1 MTINSICDKIKLYK
15 IIDFVKN
22 HQPLRRIVMT
32 HKEKAF
38 KLLNEKYHCTQ
49 ALFGAFANDLG
60 LDLKTAFKISTCFGG
75 GMRCGNTCGCITA
88 GLLVLGMTFG
98 FYNAS
103 DTEQE
108 VYGNKKTE
116 EFIRRFSEKM
126 NGKVNCRDIL
136 GKDISIP
143 DEMAEIRK
151 NGLILKKCPAALEA
165 GIEILEEMTA
175 DYITYKTE
183 ASIETEDLPENDE
196 IQTMVKRM
204 GRSNRFRRKVS
215 ALLDRAGKVAFIQ
228 FDIRRFKIIN
238 DLYGEKFGNE
248 VLDHIANTLKE
259 LCNEDQYY
267 LNLRSDVFMVV
278 TESPDDD
285 YPRRFIDEFNAR
297 ICKYKN
303 VTLQLSYGVYMTE
316 DKTMELRRMEDRAAM
331 ARRTA
336 KSGVSSNIV
345 FYKEQFKDS
354 LYNIKFIEENLQRA
368 VDEQQLS
375 MYLQPKYS
383 ISKNE
388 IIGAEALVRW
398 IHPERGI
405 IYPDQFIPI
414 IEENGSIVQVDHYIW
429 RKACMFIRKCIDTG
443 ANLCPISVNVSRV
456 HLRGDECAQI
466 LCDMVRSAGIPGN
479 LLELE
484 ITETADDLQIS
495 SQTALLKNSG
505 FTLLMDDFGSGYSSL
520 NVLLESPFDVIKL
533 DKRFIE
539 NMMTS
544 DKGRNILE
552 QVLQMASKLDITV
565 LAEGVETKEQ
575 VELLRSIGCDQV
587 QGYYYAKPMPE
598 YEFFEL
604 LKK

>member
-1 MTINSICDKIKLYK
+1 
-15 IIDFVKN
+15 
-22 HQPLRRIVMT
+22 MT
-32 HKEKAF
+32 HKEKAI
-38 KLLNEKYHCTQ
+38 KLLEEKYHCTQ
-49 ALFGAFANDLG
+49 ALFGAFATDLG
-60 LDLKTAFKISTCFGG
+60 LDLKTALKISTCFGG

-108 VYGNKKTE
+108 VYGNRKTE
-116 EFIRRFSEKM
+116 EFIRRFSERM

-151 NGLILKKCPAALEA
+151 EGLILKNCPSALEVS
-165 GIEILEEMTA
+165 IEILEEMTA
-175 DYITYKTE
+175 EYITDI
-183 ASIETEDLPENDE
+183 ADSSIDPEYLPENDE
-196 IQTMVKRM
+196 LQTMVKRM
-204 GRSNRFRRKVS
+204 GRSNKFRRNVL
-215 ALLDRAGKVAFIQ
+215 ALLAAADKVAFIQ

-238 DLYGEKFGNE
+238 DLYGEKFGDE
-248 VLDHIANTLKE
+248 VLDHIVNTLKHY
-259 LCNEDQYY
+259 CNENQYY

-278 TESPDDD
+278 TESPDSD
-285 YPRRFIDEFNAR
+285 YPRRFIEGLDELLC
-297 ICKYKN
+297 IYKN
-303 VTLQLSYGVYMTE
+303 VTLRFSYGVYMAE
-316 DKTMELRRMEDRAAM
+316 DKAMELRRMEDRAAM

-336 KSGVSSNIV
+336 KSGFSSNIV

-354 LYNIKFIEENLQRA
+354 LYNIKFIEENLRKAIEEHQF
-368 VDEQQLS
+368 S

-398 IHPERGI
+398 INPERGM

-429 RKACMFIRKCIDTG
+429 SRACMFIRKCIDAG
-443 ANLCPISVNVSRV
+443 IDSCPISVNVSRV
-456 HLRGDECAQI
+456 HLRGDECPQI
-466 LCDMVRSAGIPGN
+466 LSDMVRVSRIPEK

-495 SQTALLKNSG
+495 RQTALLKEHG

-539 NMMTS
+539 NMMNS
-544 DKGRNILE
+544 DKGQSILE
-552 QVLQMASKLDITV
+552 HVLQMASNLDITV

-575 VELLRSIGCDQV
+575 VMLLKNIGCDQV

-598 YEFFEL
+598 DDFFEL
-604 LKK
+604 LTKQI

>member
-1 MTINSICDKIKLYK
+1 
-15 IIDFVKN
+15 
-22 HQPLRRIVMT
+22 MT
-32 HKEKAF
+32 HKEKAV

-98 FYNAS
+98 FYNSS

-108 VYGNKKTE
+108 AYGNKKTE
-116 EFIRRFSEKM
+116 EFIGRFSERM

-151 NGLILKKCPAALEA
+151 NGLILKKCPAALEVS
-165 GIEILEEMTA
+165 IEILEEMTA
-175 DYITYKTE
+175 EYITYKAET
-183 ASIETEDLPENDE
+183 SIAAEDLPENDE
-196 IQTMVKRM
+196 LQTMVKRM
-204 GRSNRFRRKVS
+204 GRSNRFSRNVS
-215 ALLDRAGKVAFIQ
+215 ALLDTADKVAFIQ

-238 DLYGEKFGNE
+238 DLYGENFGNE
-248 VLDHIANTLKE
+248 VLDHVVRTLRDY
-259 LCNEDQYY
+259 CNDKQYY
-267 LNLRSDVFMVV
+267 LNRRSDVFVVV
-278 TESPDDD
+278 TEIPDAD
-285 YPRRFIDEFNAR
+285 YPTRFIRELDAR
-297 ICKYKN
+297 LCQYKN
-303 VTLQLSYGVYMTE
+303 VTLQLTNGVYIAE
-316 DKTMELRRMEDRAAM
+316 DKTMELRRMEDRATM

-336 KSGVSSNIV
+336 KSGRSSSNIV

-354 LYNIKFIEENLQRA
+354 LYNIKFIEENLQKA
-368 VDEQQLS
+368 IDEQQLS

-398 IHPERGI
+398 IHPERGM
-405 IYPDQFIPI
+405 IYPNQFIPI

-429 RKACMFIRKCIDTG
+429 RKACMFIRKCIDSG
-443 ANLCPISVNVSRV
+443 IKPCPISVNVSRV
-456 HLRGDECAQI
+456 HLRGDESSQI
-466 LCDMVRSAGIPGN
+466 LSDMVRSSGIPGK

-495 SQTALLKNSG
+495 RQTSLLKDSG

-552 QVLQMASKLDITV
+552 HVLQMASNLDITV

-575 VELLRSIGCDQV
+575 IELLRSIGCDQV

-598 YEFFEL
+598 DEFFEL

>member
-1 MTINSICDKIKLYK
+1 
-15 IIDFVKN
+15 
-22 HQPLRRIVMT
+22 MT
-32 HKEKAF
+32 HKEKAIN
-38 KLLNEKYHCTQ
+38 LLEEKYHCTQ
-49 ALFGAFANDLG
+49 ALFGAFATDLG
-60 LDLKTAFKISTCFGG
+60 LDLKTALKISTCFGG

-116 EFIRRFSEKM
+116 EFIRRFSERM

-151 NGLILKKCPAALEA
+151 EGLILKNCPSALEVS
-165 GIEILEEMTA
+165 IEILEEMTA
-175 DYITYKTE
+175 EYITDI
-183 ASIETEDLPENDE
+183 ADSSIDPEYLPENDE
-196 IQTMVKRM
+196 LQTMVKRM
-204 GRSNRFRRKVS
+204 GRSNKFRRNVL
-215 ALLDRAGKVAFIQ
+215 ALLAAADKVAFIQ

-238 DLYGEKFGNE
+238 DLYGEKFGDE
-248 VLDHIANTLKE
+248 VLDHIVNTLKHY
-259 LCNEDQYY
+259 CNENQYY

-278 TESPDDD
+278 TESPDSD
-285 YPRRFIDEFNAR
+285 YPRRFIEGLDELLC
-297 ICKYKN
+297 IYKN
-303 VTLQLSYGVYMTE
+303 VTLRFSYGVYMAE

-336 KSGVSSNIV
+336 KSGFSSNIV

-354 LYNIKFIEENLQRA
+354 LYNIKFIEENLRKAIEEHQF
-368 VDEQQLS
+368 S

-398 IHPERGI
+398 INPERGM

-429 RKACMFIRKCIDTG
+429 SRACMFIRKCIDAG
-443 ANLCPISVNVSRV
+443 IDSCPISVNVSRV
-456 HLRGDECAQI
+456 HLRGDECPQI
-466 LCDMVRSAGIPGN
+466 LSDMVRVSRIPEK

-495 SQTALLKNSG
+495 RQTALLKEHG

-539 NMMTS
+539 NMMNS
-544 DKGRNILE
+544 DKGRSILE
-552 QVLQMASKLDITV
+552 HVLQMASNLDITV

-575 VELLRSIGCDQV
+575 VMLLKNIGCDQV

-598 YEFFEL
+598 DDFFEL
-604 LKK
+604 LTKQI

>member
-1 MTINSICDKIKLYK
+1 
-15 IIDFVKN
+15 
-22 HQPLRRIVMT
+22 MT
-32 HKEKAF
+32 HKEKAL

-49 ALFGAFANDLG
+49 ALFGAFASDLG

-98 FYNAS
+98 FYNSS

-136 GKDISIP
+136 GKDISVP

-151 NGLILKKCPAALEA
+151 NGLILKKCPAAL
-165 GIEILEEMTA
+165 GVSIEILEEMTA
-175 DYITYKTE
+175 QYITYKAET
-183 ASIETEDLPENDE
+183 SISADDLPENDE
-196 IQTMVKRM
+196 LQTMVKRM
-204 GRSNRFRRKVS
+204 GRSNRFRRNVS
-215 ALLDRAGKVAFIQ
+215 ALLNTADKVAFIQ

-248 VLDHIANTLKE
+248 VLDHIVRTLKDC
-259 LCNEDQYY
+259 CNDKQYY
-267 LNLRSDVFMVV
+267 LNLRSDVFIVV
-278 TESPDDD
+278 TEAPDTD
-285 YPRRFIDEFNAR
+285 YPMRFIKELDAR
-297 ICKYKN
+297 LCQYKN
-303 VTLQLSYGVYMTE
+303 VTLQLSYGVYIAE
-316 DKTMELRRMEDRAAM
+316 DKTMELRQMEDRAAM

-336 KSGVSSNIV
+336 KSGFASSNIV
-345 FYKEQFKDS
+345 CYKEQFKDS
-354 LYNIKFIEENLQRA
+354 LYNIKFIEENLQKA
-368 VDEQQLS
+368 IDEHQLS

-398 IHPERGI
+398 IHPERGM
-405 IYPDQFIPI
+405 IYPDEFIPI
-414 IEENGSIVQVDHYIW
+414 IEENGSIVQVDYYIW
-429 RKACMFIRKCIDTG
+429 RKACMFIRKCIDAG
-443 ANLCPISVNVSRV
+443 IKPCPISVNVSRV
-456 HLRGDECAQI
+456 HLRGDECSQI
-466 LCDMVRSAGIPGN
+466 LSDMVHSSGIPGK

-495 SQTALLKNSG
+495 RQTALLKDSG

-533 DKRFIE
+533 DKRFVE
-539 NMMTS
+539 SMMTS
-544 DKGRNILE
+544 DKGQNILE
-552 QVLQMASKLDITV
+552 HVLQMASNLDITV
-565 LAEGVETKEQ
+565 LAEGVETKAQ
-575 VELLRSIGCDQV
+575 VDLLRSIGCDQV
-587 QGYYYAKPMPE
+587 QGYYYAKPMTE
-598 YEFFEL
+598 DKFFEL

>member
-1 MTINSICDKIKLYK
+1 
-15 IIDFVKN
+15 
-22 HQPLRRIVMT
+22 MT
-32 HKEKAF
+32 HKEKAV

-98 FYNAS
+98 FYNSS

-108 VYGNKKTE
+108 AYGNKKTE
-116 EFIRRFSEKM
+116 EFIGRFSERM

-151 NGLILKKCPAALEA
+151 NGLILKKCPAALEVS
-165 GIEILEEMTA
+165 IEILEEMTA
-175 DYITYKTE
+175 EYITYKAET
-183 ASIETEDLPENDE
+183 SIAAEDLPENDE
-196 IQTMVKRM
+196 LQTMVKRM
-204 GRSNRFRRKVS
+204 GRSNRFSRNVS
-215 ALLDRAGKVAFIQ
+215 ALLDTADKVAFIQ

-238 DLYGEKFGNE
+238 DLYGENFGNE
-248 VLDHIANTLKE
+248 VLDHVVRTLRDY
-259 LCNEDQYY
+259 CNDKQYY
-267 LNLRSDVFMVV
+267 LNRRSDVFVVV
-278 TESPDDD
+278 TEIPDAD
-285 YPRRFIDEFNAR
+285 YPTRFIRELDAR
-297 ICKYKN
+297 LCQYKN
-303 VTLQLSYGVYMTE
+303 VTLQLTYGVYIAE
-316 DKTMELRRMEDRAAM
+316 DKTMELRRMEDRATM

-336 KSGVSSNIV
+336 KSGRSSSNIV

-354 LYNIKFIEENLQRA
+354 LYNIKFIEENLQKA
-368 VDEQQLS
+368 IDEQQLS

-398 IHPERGI
+398 IHPERGM
-405 IYPDQFIPI
+405 IYPNQFIPI

-429 RKACMFIRKCIDTG
+429 RKACMFIRKCIDSG
-443 ANLCPISVNVSRV
+443 IKPCPISVNVSRV
-456 HLRGDECAQI
+456 HLRGDESSQI
-466 LCDMVRSAGIPGN
+466 LSDMVRSSGIPGK

-495 SQTALLKNSG
+495 RQTSLLKDSG

-552 QVLQMASKLDITV
+552 HVLQMASNLDITV

-575 VELLRSIGCDQV
+575 IELLRSIGCDQV

-598 YEFFEL
+598 DEFFEL

>member
-1 MTINSICDKIKLYK
+1 
-15 IIDFVKN
+15 
-22 HQPLRRIVMT
+22 MT
-32 HKEKAF
+32 HKEKAIR
-38 KLLNEKYHCTQ
+38 LLNEKYHCTQ
-49 ALFGAFANDLG
+49 ALFGAFATDLG
-60 LDLKTAFKISTCFGG
+60 LDLKTALKISTCFGG

-136 GKDISIP
+136 GKDISVP

-151 NGLILKKCPAALEA
+151 NGLILKNCPFALETS
-165 GIEILEEMTA
+165 IDILEDMIA
-175 DYITYKTE
+175 GYLTYKANE
-183 ASIETEDLPENDE
+183 SIDFENLPENDE
-196 IQTMVKRM
+196 LQTVVKRM
-204 GRSNRFRRKVS
+204 GRSNKFRRNVL
-215 ALLDRAGKVAFIQ
+215 ALLETADKVAFIQ

-248 VLDHIANTLKE
+248 VLDHITNTLKNY
-259 LCNEDQYY
+259 CNDNQYY
-267 LNLRSDVFMVV
+267 LNLRSDVFMIV
-278 TESPDDD
+278 TECPDSD
-285 YPRRFIDEFNAR
+285 YPRRFIEGLDELLC
-297 ICKYKN
+297 IYKN
-303 VTLQLSYGVYMTE
+303 VTLRFSYGVYMAE

-336 KSGVSSNIV
+336 KAGFSSNIV

-354 LYNIKFIEENLQRA
+354 LYNLKFIEENLRRA
-368 VDEQQLS
+368 LDEHQFR

-398 IHPERGI
+398 NNPERGM

-429 RKACMFIRKCIDTG
+429 SRACMFIRKCIDAG
-443 ANLCPISVNVSRV
+443 IGLCPISVNVSRV
-456 HLRGDECAQI
+456 HLRGDECPQI
-466 LCDMVRSAGIPGN
+466 LSDMVRVSGIPEK

-495 SQTALLKNSG
+495 RQTALLKDYG

-544 DKGRNILE
+544 DKGRSILE
-552 QVLQMASKLDITV
+552 NVLQMASNLDITV

-598 YEFFEL
+598 EDFFEL

>member
-1 MTINSICDKIKLYK
+1 
-15 IIDFVKN
+15 
-22 HQPLRRIVMT
+22 MT

>member
-1 MTINSICDKIKLYK
+1 
-15 IIDFVKN
+15 
-22 HQPLRRIVMT
+22 MT

-151 NGLILKKCPAALEA
+151 NGLILQKCPAALEA
-165 GIEILEEMTA
+165 SIEILEEMTA

-215 ALLDRAGKVAFIQ
+215 ALLERADKVAFIQ

-248 VLDHIANTLKE
+248 VLDHIVNTLKE

-456 HLRGDECAQI
+456 HLRGDECTQI

-495 SQTALLKNSG
+495 RQTALLKNSG

>member
-1 MTINSICDKIKLYK
+1 
-15 IIDFVKN
+15 
-22 HQPLRRIVMT
+22 MT
-32 HKEKAF
+32 HKEKAI
-38 KLLNEKYHCTQ
+38 KLLEEKYHCTQ
-49 ALFGAFANDLG
+49 ALFGAFAADLG

-98 FYNAS
+98 FYNSS

-108 VYGNKKTE
+108 AYGNKKTE
-116 EFIRRFSEKM
+116 EFIRRFSERM

-151 NGLILKKCPAALEA
+151 NGLILKKCPEALEA
-165 GIEILEEMTA
+165 SIDILEDMIA
-175 DYITYKTE
+175 DYITDK
-183 ASIETEDLPENDE
+183 ANSAINFEDLPENDDL
-196 IQTMVKRM
+196 QTMVKRM
-204 GRSNRFRRKVS
+204 GRSNKFRRNVLS
-215 ALLDRAGKVAFIQ
+215 LLETAENVAFIQ

-238 DLYGEKFGNE
+238 DLYGEQFGNE
-248 VLDHIANTLKE
+248 VLDHITHTLGSF
-259 LCNEDQYY
+259 CNENQYF
-267 LNLRSDVFMVV
+267 LNLRGDVFMVV
-278 TESPDDD
+278 TEAPDED
-285 YPRRFIDEFNAR
+285 YPWRFIAKLDELL
-297 ICKYKN
+297 CVYKN
-303 VTLQLSYGVYMTE
+303 VTLRFSYGVYMAT
-316 DKTMELRRMEDRAAM
+316 DKSMELRRMEDRAAM

-336 KSGVSSNIV
+336 KAGSFSNIV

-354 LYNIKFIEENLQRA
+354 LYNIKFIEENLWKAIEEHQF
-368 VDEQQLS
+368 L

-383 ISKNE
+383 ISKNK

-398 IHPERGI
+398 INPERGM
-405 IYPDQFIPI
+405 IYPDQFIPV

-429 RKACMFIRKCIDTG
+429 SRACMFIRKCIAAG
-443 ANLCPISVNVSRV
+443 IEPCPISVNVSRV
-456 HLRGDECAQI
+456 HLRGDECPQI
-466 LCDMVRSAGIPGN
+466 LSDMVRVSGIPGE

-495 SQTALLKNSG
+495 RQTALLKEKG
-505 FTLLMDDFGSGYSSL
+505 FKLLMDDFGSGYSSL

-544 DKGRNILE
+544 DKGQRILE
-552 QVLQMASKLDITV
+552 NVLQMAANLNITV

-575 VELLRSIGCDQV
+575 VELLRRIGCDQV

-598 YEFFEL
+598 DEFFKL
-604 LKK
+604 LTGGQ

>member
-1 MTINSICDKIKLYK
+1 
-15 IIDFVKN
+15 
-22 HQPLRRIVMT
+22 MT
-32 HKEKAF
+32 HKEKAI
-38 KLLNEKYHCTQ
+38 KLLDEKYHCTQ
-49 ALFGAFANDLG
+49 ALFGAFAADLG

-98 FYNAS
+98 FYNSS

-108 VYGNKKTE
+108 VYGNRKTE
-116 EFIRRFSEKM
+116 EFIHRFSEKM

-143 DEMAEIRK
+143 DEMAQIRK
-151 NGLILKKCPAALEA
+151 EGLIRKKCPEALAAS
-165 GIEILEEMTA
+165 IEILEDMISE
-175 DYITYKTE
+175 YITDKAN
-183 ASIETEDLPENDE
+183 ASIDYEDLPENDE
-196 IQTMVKRM
+196 LQTVIKRM
-204 GRSNRFRRKVS
+204 GRFNKFRRNVLS
-215 ALLDRAGKVAFIQ
+215 LLKTAEKVAFIQ

-238 DLYGEKFGNE
+238 DLYGEKFGDE
-248 VLDHIANTLKE
+248 VLDHIVHTLRDY
-259 LCNEDQYY
+259 CNENQYY
-267 LNLRSDVFMVV
+267 VNLRGDVFMVV
-278 TESPDDD
+278 TECPDDD
-285 YPRRFIDEFNAR
+285 YPRRFINGLDER
-297 ICKYKN
+297 LGTYKN
-303 VTLQLSYGVYMTE
+303 VTLQISYGVYIPE

-336 KSGVSSNIV
+336 KAGFTSNIV

-354 LYNIKFIEENLQRA
+354 LYNIKFIEENLRKA
-368 VDEQQLS
+368 IDEHQFA

-398 IHPERGI
+398 INPERGM

-414 IEENGSIVQVDHYIW
+414 IEENGSIVQVDYYIW
-429 RKACMFIRKCIDTG
+429 NRACMFIRKCVDAGIDS
-443 ANLCPISVNVSRV
+443 CPISVNVSRI
-456 HLRGDECAQI
+456 HLRGDECPQI
-466 LCDMVRSAGIPGN
+466 LSDMVRQSGIPGK

-495 SQTALLKNSG
+495 RQTAVLKESG

-544 DKGRNILE
+544 DKGRSILE
-552 QVLQMASKLDITV
+552 NVLQMASDLDITV

-575 VELLRSIGCDQV
+575 VELLQSIGCDQV

-598 YEFFEL
+598 DDFFKL
-604 LKK
+604 LKSGG

>member
-1 MTINSICDKIKLYK
+1 
-15 IIDFVKN
+15 
-22 HQPLRRIVMT
+22 MT

-49 ALFGAFANDLG
+49 ALFGAFAHDLG

-151 NGLILKKCPAALEA
+151 NGLILKKCPTALEVS
-165 GIEILEEMTA
+165 IDILEEMTA
-175 DYITYKTE
+175 DYLTYKAE
-183 ASIETEDLPENDE
+183 ASIEAEDLPENDE

-215 ALLDRAGKVAFIQ
+215 ALLNTADKVAFIQ

-238 DLYGEKFGNE
+238 DLYGERFGNE
-248 VLDHIANTLKE
+248 VLDHIVHTLKE
-259 LCNEDQYY
+259 LCSDEQYY

-285 YPRRFIDEFNAR
+285 YPRRFINEFNAR

-303 VTLQLSYGVYMTE
+303 VTLQLSYGVYMAE

-354 LYNIKFIEENLQRA
+354 LYNIKFIEENLQKA

-398 IHPERGI
+398 IHPERGM

-429 RKACMFIRKCIDTG
+429 RKACMFIRKCINAG
-443 ANLCPISVNVSRV
+443 INLCPVSVNVSRV
-456 HLRGDECAQI
+456 HLRGDECTQI
-466 LCDMVRSAGIPGN
+466 LCDMVRSAEIPGN

-495 SQTALLKNSG
+495 RQTALLKNSG

-552 QVLQMASKLDITV
+552 HVLQMASNLDITV

-575 VELLRSIGCDQV
+575 VELLKSIGCDQV

-598 YEFFEL
+598 DEFFEL

>member
-1 MTINSICDKIKLYK
+1 
-15 IIDFVKN
+15 
-22 HQPLRRIVMT
+22 MT
-32 HKEKAF
+32 HKENAV

-49 ALFGAFANDLG
+49 ALFGAFAHDLG

-108 VYGNKKTE
+108 AYGNRKTE
-116 EFIRRFSEKM
+116 EFIRRFSERM

-151 NGLILKKCPAALEA
+151 NGLILKRCPAALEA
-165 GIEILEEMTA
+165 SIEILEEMTA
-175 DYITYKTE
+175 EYINYK
-183 ASIETEDLPENDE
+183 ADISIDPEDLPENDE
-196 IQTMVKRM
+196 LQTMVKRM
-204 GRSNRFRRKVS
+204 GRSNRFRRHVTE
-215 ALLDRAGKVAFIQ
+215 LLKTADKVAFIQ

-248 VLDHIANTLKE
+248 VLDHIMRSLKE
-259 LCNEDQYY
+259 QCNEKQYF
-267 LNLRSDVFMVV
+267 LNLRSDVFIVV
-278 TESPDDD
+278 TEAPDED
-285 YPRRFIDEFNAR
+285 YPRRFINELDAR

-303 VTLQLSYGVYMTE
+303 VTLQLSYGVYTAE

-336 KSGVSSNIV
+336 KLGFSSNIV

-368 VDEQQLS
+368 IDENQLS

-398 IHPERGI
+398 VHPERGM
-405 IYPDQFIPI
+405 IYPNQVIPI
-414 IEENGSIVQVDHYIW
+414 IEESGAIVKVDHYIW
-429 RKACMFIRKCIDTG
+429 RRACMFIRRCIDEG
-443 ANLCPISVNVSRV
+443 VGPCPVSVNVSRV
-456 HLRGDECAQI
+456 HLREDGCIGI
-466 LCDMVRSAGIPGN
+466 LSEMIRSCGIPGH

-495 SQTALLKNSG
+495 RQTALLKESG

-544 DKGRNILE
+544 SKGRSILE
-552 QVLQMASKLDITV
+552 QVLQMASNLNITV
-565 LAEGVETKEQ
+565 LAEGVETREQ
-575 VELLRSIGCDQV
+575 VELLRNIGCDQV

-598 YEFFEL
+598 NEFFEL

>member
-1 MTINSICDKIKLYK
+1 
-15 IIDFVKN
+15 
-22 HQPLRRIVMT
+22 MT
-32 HKEKAF
+32 HKEKAIR
-38 KLLNEKYHCTQ
+38 LLNEKYHCTQ
-49 ALFGAFANDLG
+49 ALFGAFATDLG
-60 LDLKTAFKISTCFGG
+60 LDLKTALKISTCFGG

-136 GKDISIP
+136 GKDISVP

-151 NGLILKKCPAALEA
+151 NGLILKNCPYALETS
-165 GIEILEEMTA
+165 IDILEDMIA
-175 DYITYKTE
+175 GYLTYKANE
-183 ASIETEDLPENDE
+183 SIDFENLPENDE
-196 IQTMVKRM
+196 LQTVVKRM
-204 GRSNRFRRKVS
+204 GRSNKFRRNVL
-215 ALLDRAGKVAFIQ
+215 ALLETADKVAFIQ

-248 VLDHIANTLKE
+248 VLDHIINTLKNY
-259 LCNEDQYY
+259 CKDDQYY
-267 LNLRSDVFMVV
+267 LNLRSDVFMIV
-278 TESPDDD
+278 TECPDSD
-285 YPRRFIDEFNAR
+285 YPRRFIAGLDELLC
-297 ICKYKN
+297 IYKN
-303 VTLQLSYGVYMTE
+303 VTLRFSYGVYMAE
-316 DKTMELRRMEDRAAM
+316 DNTMELRRMEDRAAM

-336 KSGVSSNIV
+336 KAGFSSNIV

-354 LYNIKFIEENLQRA
+354 LYNLKFIEENLRRA
-368 VDEQQLS
+368 LDEHQFR

-398 IHPERGI
+398 NNPERGM

-429 RKACMFIRKCIDTG
+429 SRACMFIRKCIDAG
-443 ANLCPISVNVSRV
+443 VGPCPISVNVSRV
-456 HLRGDECAQI
+456 HLRGDECPQI
-466 LCDMVRSAGIPGN
+466 LSDMVRVSGIPEK

-495 SQTALLKNSG
+495 RQTALLKDYG

-544 DKGRNILE
+544 DKGRSILE
-552 QVLQMASKLDITV
+552 NVLQMASNLDITV

-598 YEFFEL
+598 EDFFEL

>member
-1 MTINSICDKIKLYK
+1 
-15 IIDFVKN
+15 
-22 HQPLRRIVMT
+22 MT
-32 HKEKAF
+32 HKEKAV

-98 FYNAS
+98 FYNSS

-108 VYGNKKTE
+108 AYGNKKTE
-116 EFIRRFSEKM
+116 EFIGRFSERM

-151 NGLILKKCPAALEA
+151 NGLILKKCPAALEVS
-165 GIEILEEMTA
+165 IEILEEMTA
-175 DYITYKTE
+175 EYITHKAET
-183 ASIETEDLPENDE
+183 SIAAEDLPENDE
-196 IQTMVKRM
+196 LQTMVKRM
-204 GRSNRFRRKVS
+204 GRSNRFSRNVS
-215 ALLDRAGKVAFIQ
+215 ALLDTADKVAFIQ

-238 DLYGEKFGNE
+238 DLYGENFGNE
-248 VLDHIANTLKE
+248 VLDHVVRTLRDY
-259 LCNEDQYY
+259 CNDKQYY
-267 LNLRSDVFMVV
+267 LNRRSDVFVVV
-278 TESPDDD
+278 TEIPDAD
-285 YPRRFIDEFNAR
+285 YPTRFIRELDAR
-297 ICKYKN
+297 LCQYKN
-303 VTLQLSYGVYMTE
+303 VTLQLTYGVYIAE
-316 DKTMELRRMEDRAAM
+316 DKTMELRRMEDRATM

-336 KSGVSSNIV
+336 KSGRSSSNIV

-354 LYNIKFIEENLQRA
+354 LYNIKFIEENLQKA
-368 VDEQQLS
+368 IDEQQLS

-398 IHPERGI
+398 IHPERGM
-405 IYPDQFIPI
+405 IYPNQFIPI

-429 RKACMFIRKCIDTG
+429 RKACMFIRKCIDSG
-443 ANLCPISVNVSRV
+443 IKPCPISVNVSRV
-456 HLRGDECAQI
+456 HLRGDESSQI
-466 LCDMVRSAGIPGN
+466 LSDMVRSSGIPGK

-495 SQTALLKNSG
+495 RQTSLLKDSG

-552 QVLQMASKLDITV
+552 HVLQMASNLDITV

-575 VELLRSIGCDQV
+575 IELLRSIGCDQV

-598 YEFFEL
+598 DEFFEL

>member
-1 MTINSICDKIKLYK
+1 
-15 IIDFVKN
+15 
-22 HQPLRRIVMT
+22 MT
-32 HKEKAF
+32 HKEKAI
-38 KLLNEKYHCTQ
+38 KLLEEKYHCTQ
-49 ALFGAFANDLG
+49 ALFGAFATDFG

-75 GMRCGNTCGCITA
+75 GMRCGGTCGCITA

-98 FYNAS
+98 FYNSS

-108 VYGNKKTE
+108 VYGNRKTE
-116 EFIRRFSEKM
+116 EFIRRFSERM

-143 DEMAEIRK
+143 HEMAEIRK
-151 NGLILKKCPAALEA
+151 DGLILKKCPTALETS
-165 GIEILEEMTA
+165 IDILEEMTS
-175 DYITYKTE
+175 DYITE
-183 ASIETEDLPENDE
+183 NASSSIDFADLPENDD

-204 GRSNRFRRKVS
+204 GRYNKFRRNVLS
-215 ALLDRAGKVAFIQ
+215 LLNTADKVAFIQ

-238 DLYGEKFGNE
+238 DLYGEKFGDE
-248 VLDHIANTLKE
+248 VLDHIVHTLKNY
-259 LCNEDQYY
+259 CSDNQYY

-278 TESPDDD
+278 TESPDED
-285 YPRRFIDEFNAR
+285 YPRRFINGLDELLSV
-297 ICKYKN
+297 YKN
-303 VTLQLSYGVYMTE
+303 VTLRFSYGVYISE
-316 DKTMELRRMEDRAAM
+316 ENNRELRRMEDRAAM

-336 KSGVSSNIV
+336 KAGAFTNIV

-354 LYNIKFIEENLQRA
+354 LYNIKFIEENLRKA
-368 VDEQQLS
+368 IDEQQLS

-383 ISKNE
+383 ISHNK

-398 IHPERGI
+398 INPERGM
-405 IYPDQFIPI
+405 IYPDQFIPV
-414 IEENGSIVQVDHYIW
+414 IEENGSIIQVDHYIW
-429 RKACMFIRKCIDTG
+429 NKACMFIRKCIDAG
-443 ANLCPISVNVSRV
+443 IDSCPISVNVSRV
-456 HLRGDECAQI
+456 HLRGDECPQI
-466 LCDMVRSAGIPGN
+466 LSDMVRSSGIPGQ

-484 ITETADDLQIS
+484 ITETADDLLIS
-495 SQTALLKNSG
+495 RQTALLKESG

-552 QVLQMASKLDITV
+552 HVLQMASDLNITV

-575 VELLRSIGCDQV
+575 VELLWSIGCDQV

-598 YEFFEL
+598 DDFFEL
-604 LKK
+604 LKNDRKIGI

>member
-1 MTINSICDKIKLYK
+1 
-15 IIDFVKN
+15 
-22 HQPLRRIVMT
+22 MT
-32 HKEKAF
+32 HKEKAV

-98 FYNAS
+98 FYNSS

-108 VYGNKKTE
+108 AYGNKKTE
-116 EFIRRFSEKM
+116 EFIRRFSERM

-151 NGLILKKCPAALEA
+151 NGLILKKCPAALEVS
-165 GIEILEEMTA
+165 IEILEEMTA
-175 DYITYKTE
+175 EYITYKAET
-183 ASIETEDLPENDE
+183 SIAAEDLPENDE
-196 IQTMVKRM
+196 LQTMVKRM
-204 GRSNRFRRKVS
+204 GRSNRFSRNVS
-215 ALLDRAGKVAFIQ
+215 ALLDTADKVAFIQ

-238 DLYGEKFGNE
+238 DLYGENFGNE
-248 VLDHIANTLKE
+248 VLDHVVRTLRDY
-259 LCNEDQYY
+259 CNDKQYY
-267 LNLRSDVFMVV
+267 LNRRSDVFVVV
-278 TESPDDD
+278 TEIPDAD
-285 YPRRFIDEFNAR
+285 YPTRFIRELDAR
-297 ICKYKN
+297 LCQYKN
-303 VTLQLSYGVYMTE
+303 VTLQLTYGVYIAE
-316 DKTMELRRMEDRAAM
+316 DKTMELRRMEDRATM

-336 KSGVSSNIV
+336 KSGRSSSNIV

-354 LYNIKFIEENLQRA
+354 LYNIKFIEENLQKA
-368 VDEQQLS
+368 IDEQQLS

-398 IHPERGI
+398 IHPERGM
-405 IYPDQFIPI
+405 IYPNQFIPI

-429 RKACMFIRKCIDTG
+429 RKACMFIRKCIDSG
-443 ANLCPISVNVSRV
+443 IKPCPISVNVSRV
-456 HLRGDECAQI
+456 HLRGDESSQI
-466 LCDMVRSAGIPGN
+466 LSDMVRSSGIPGK

-495 SQTALLKNSG
+495 RQTSLLKDSG

-552 QVLQMASKLDITV
+552 HVLQMASNLDITV

-575 VELLRSIGCDQV
+575 IELLRSIGCDQV

-598 YEFFEL
+598 DEFFEL